1 MGKNPLWGSRVGNAS
16 QKSGGLFGF
25 IGATYAQ
32 HCQHCQ
38 RNVLTS
44 LWQPWQPWQL
54 IFGLLLR
61 FLFGSLL

>member
-1 MGKNPLWGSRVGNAS
+1 
-16 QKSGGLFGF
+16 
-25 IGATYAQ
+25 
-32 HCQHCQ
+32 
-38 RNVLTS
+38 VLTS